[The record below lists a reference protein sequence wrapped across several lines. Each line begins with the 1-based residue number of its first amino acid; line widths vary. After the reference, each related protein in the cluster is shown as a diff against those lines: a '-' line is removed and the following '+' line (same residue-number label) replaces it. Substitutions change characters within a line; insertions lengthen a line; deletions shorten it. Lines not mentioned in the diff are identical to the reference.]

1 MEIHKHSLKAIRVR
15 INLFFFFYG
24 FIYATW
30 ASRIPAIQQS
40 LHMSDPQ
47 LGGVLLGMP
56 VGSFLTLPFSGFLS
70 AKYGSKKIIA
80 IVCIIYSCLLVCI
93 GFSQSILLLTIALF
107 FFGSA
112 GNMMNIAINTQAIEL
127 EALYKRK
134 IISSFHGV
142 WSTAGLAAA
151 ALGTFFIGK
160 GFAVRWHLLLVAGI
174 SLAVFLLSVPYLLQE
189 KNDKFEKRPLFVKPD
204 RMLWGLGIIAFC
216 SLICQGAMFDWSGV
230 YFKKVLV
237 TDKTFIGFG
246 YTAFMIAMTGI
257 RFITDWITQKIG
269 FKKIMI
275 LCGISATAG
284 LLLAVAFPYL
294 IPATIGLFLVGMG
307 VSPAI
312 PLVFSAAGKFK
323 TLPPPVAIA
332 AVSSIG
338 MIGLLLGPAMI
349 GFIAGATGLKISFLF
364 LSLFAIAII
373 ITSFFIKNEEHI

>member
-1 MEIHKHSLKAIRVR
+1 MEIHNHSLKAIRVR

-189 KNDKFEKRPLFVKPD
+189 KKDKFEKRPLFVKPD
-204 RMLWGLGIIAFC
+204 KMLWGLGIIAFC

-349 GFIAGATGLKISFLF
+349 GFIAGATSLKISFLL